1 MVTLSN
7 PTPPKSPPKSPTR
20 AMRKLNAF
28 SNKNPYKKKSS
39 SEKVNG
45 NFIKI
50 TATLD
55 DVEAISILKGDDDEV
70 DAYVLQIKDDIEA
83 NLE

>member
-1 MVTLSN
+1 MVISLRS
-7 PTPPKSPPKSPTR
+7 
-20 AMRKLNAF
+20 
-28 SNKNPYKKKSS
+28 
-39 SEKVNG
+39 
-45 NFIKI
+45 